1 MRLIRGSRYIKNTNP
16 SNSFMETL
24 KKKFAQLS
32 SKITSITHVFGLLVI
47 GVGLLLLAYDVRYL
61 LKFGDGWDYINNII
75 VEAHGLLFDLIVLG
89 VLISIFE
96 SKREKEEA
104 IERDNN
110 LIDDLRG
117 WRNEEGTR
125 RTVGAIKR
133 LASKDAPFLM
143 LTNCYLKEANL
154 NGVILKEANF
164 QGAVLEGALLICA
177 NLEGAIFV
185 GANLQGAC
193 LTHAKLEGTD
203 FSWLEVSFPSF
214 ERTNLSGANLT
225 GACLLNADLMG
236 TEVGGAIVNQGWF
249 DKLEQ
254 WNVQGRNEI
263 QEKYHIDEN
272 GILKSKGAI

>member
-1 MRLIRGSRYIKNTNP
+1 
-16 SNSFMETL
+16 METL

-133 LASKDAPFLM
+133 LASKDAPCLM